1 MLNSVD
7 AADAGPA
14 AAPATSGG
22 NRKEVRKR
30 RAGDREA
37 GGRQRLT
44 AEDRRKQLVGIGLM
58 MLRTQPIH
66 ELSIDAVAAEAGISR
81 GLLFHYF
88 PTKRD
93 FYVAVMSAAG
103 RRLLRVTEPDPS
115 LTPPEQLRQMLL
127 AFVAFVTR
135 RRDSYI
141 SFVRGAAGGD
151 VYVVEVYAET
161 RARLTT
167 RVLTLLDEET
177 HADQPASP
185 ERMTVHAWLA
195 YVEDL
200 AIEWSGLPEAER
212 PCSAEDLV
220 NQSLDALRK
229 LAPATRSRQ
238 PARWTRGRPTRS
250 RAPRATPP
258 PHADQAGESAG

>member
-1 MLNSVD
+1 MLNSMKPPG
-7 AADAGPA
+7 APQEAGP
-14 AAPATSGG
+14 TDG
-22 NRKEVRKR
+22 R
-30 RAGDREA
+30 RR
-37 GGRQRLT
+37 RLT
-44 AEDRRKQLVGIGLM
+44 AEDRRKQLVDIGLM

-103 RRLLRVTEPDPS
+103 RRLLRVTEPDPA
-115 LTPPEQLRQMLL
+115 LPADEQLRQMLL
-127 AFVAFVTR
+127 SFVAFVSR

-161 RARLTT
+161 RAALTT
-167 RVLTLLDEET
+167 RVLDLLGDST
-177 HADQPASP
+177 ASVVPASP
-185 ERMTVHAWLA
+185 VRLTVHAWLA

-200 AIEWSGLPEAER
+200 AIEWSGLPESSR
-212 PCSAEDLV
+212 PSTPDELV
-220 NQSLDALRK
+220 THFVEALHR
-229 LAPATRSRQ
+229 LRTL
-238 PARWTRGRPTRS
+238 
-250 RAPRATPP
+250 
-258 PHADQAGESAG
+258 

>member
-1 MLNSVD
+1 MLNSV
-7 AADAGPA
+7 
-14 AAPATSGG
+14 
-22 NRKEVRKR
+22 
-30 RAGDREA
+30 
-37 GGRQRLT
+37 RQRLT

-66 ELSIDAVAAEAGISR
+66 QLSIDAVAAEAGISR

-93 FYVAVMSAAG
+93 FYLAVVSAAG

-115 LTPPEQLRQMLL
+115 LPADEQLRQMLL

-151 VYVVEVYAET
+151 AYVVEIYAET
-161 RARLTT
+161 RAGLAT
-167 RVLTLLDEET
+167 RVLDLLGDNAAASE
-177 HADQPASP
+177 PASTV
-185 ERMTVHAWLA
+185 RMTVHAWLA

-200 AIEWSGLPEAER
+200 AIEWSGLPASDR
-212 PCSAEDLV
+212 PSSAEELV
-220 NQSLDALRK
+220 DHSIAALHGLRA
-229 LAPATRSRQ
+229 LAQ
-238 PARWTRGRPTRS
+238 
-250 RAPRATPP
+250 
-258 PHADQAGESAG
+258 

>member
-1 MLNSVD
+1 MLNSV
-7 AADAGPA
+7 
-14 AAPATSGG
+14 
-22 NRKEVRKR
+22 
-30 RAGDREA
+30 
-37 GGRQRLT
+37 RQRLT

-66 ELSIDAVAAEAGISR
+66 QLSIDAVAAEAGISR

-93 FYVAVMSAAG
+93 FYLAVVSAAG

-115 LTPPEQLRQMLL
+115 LPADEQLRQMLL

-151 VYVVEVYAET
+151 AYVVEIYAET
-161 RARLTT
+161 RAGLAT
-167 RVLTLLDEET
+167 RVLDLLGDNAAASE
-177 HADQPASP
+177 PASTV
-185 ERMTVHAWLA
+185 RMTVHAWLA

-200 AIEWSGLPEAER
+200 AIEWSGLPASDR
-212 PCSAEDLV
+212 PSSAEELV
-220 NQSLDALRK
+220 DHSIAALHGL
-229 LAPATRSRQ
+229 LALAQ
-238 PARWTRGRPTRS
+238 
-250 RAPRATPP
+250 
-258 PHADQAGESAG
+258 

>member
-1 MLNSVD
+1 MK
-7 AADAGPA
+7 APGAPQEAGP
-14 AAPATSGG
+14 TDG
-22 NRKEVRKR
+22 R
-30 RAGDREA
+30 RR
-37 GGRQRLT
+37 RLT
-44 AEDRRKQLVGIGLM
+44 AEDRRKQLVDIGLM

-103 RRLLRVTEPDPS
+103 RRLLRVTEPDPA
-115 LTPPEQLRQMLL
+115 LPADEQLRQMLL
-127 AFVAFVTR
+127 SFVAFVSR

-161 RARLTT
+161 RAALTT
-167 RVLTLLDEET
+167 RVLDLLGDST
-177 HADQPASP
+177 ASVVPASP
-185 ERMTVHAWLA
+185 VRLTVHAWLA

-200 AIEWSGLPEAER
+200 AIEWSGLPESSR
-212 PCSAEDLV
+212 PSTPDELV
-220 NQSLDALRK
+220 THFVEALHR
-229 LAPATRSRQ
+229 LRTL
-238 PARWTRGRPTRS
+238 
-250 RAPRATPP
+250 
-258 PHADQAGESAG
+258 